1 MSDPVKTS
9 MTDFAAIMQA
19 NLSRI
24 KRKSQKAMVLLF
36 VAGCALFCAH
46 SIGNG
51 QAGINGI
58 KLNQKAFHYAEELIN
73 HHHLVLDDRSEWS
86 RHRPSAEEE
95 NEFIRVYGFDEYAKW
110 HLGIDDT
117 HAVNS
122 KGRYKFPYGN
132 FKDVHRCAVLAAKS
146 RASQYKHDE
155 IKKAATQLDEMI
167 ETKAQTKY

>member
-1 MSDPVKTS
+1 MAL
-9 MTDFAAIMQA
+9 F
-19 NLSRI
+19 
-24 KRKSQKAMVLLF
+24 F

-51 QAGINGI
+51 QERINEI

-73 HHHLVLDDRSEWS
+73 NDHLVLDDRRQWS

-95 NEFIRVYGFDEYAKW
+95 NEFIRVHGFDEYAKW

-117 HAVNS
+117 HSANS
-122 KGRYKFPYGN
+122 KGRYKFPYGD

-155 IKKAATQLDEMI
+155 IKKAAEQLNAMI
-167 ETKAQTKY
+167 DRQKSVHRKQ